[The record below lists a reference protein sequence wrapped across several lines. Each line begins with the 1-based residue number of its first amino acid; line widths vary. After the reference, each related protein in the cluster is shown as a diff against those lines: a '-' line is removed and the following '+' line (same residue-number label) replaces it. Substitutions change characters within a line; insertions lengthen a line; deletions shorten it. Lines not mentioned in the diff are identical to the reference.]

1 MGASKVRL
9 PEPNGSVCSLS
20 ETAKTCYSNIM
31 MNEKTVTVSKLVSGL
46 VFNAGYRRR
55 GADLLDSNRFVGFK
69 VGDLVYSNLKL
80 LKQAFGVK
88 NLKDLEF
95 EVDRLELGS
104 ITAEWYNNEEGYF
117 WGSYLWN
124 GAFRVG
130 SSADRLV
137 VEAA

>member
-1 MGASKVRL
+1 
-9 PEPNGSVCSLS
+9 
-20 ETAKTCYSNIM
+20 M
-31 MNEKTVTVSKLVSGL
+31 MNEKTVTVSKLASGL
-46 VFNAGYRRR
+46 VFLAGYRRR
-55 GADLLDSNRFVGFK
+55 GYELLDSNRFVGFK
-69 VGDLVYSNLKL
+69 VGELAYSNLKL

-88 NLKDLEF
+88 NLRDLEA

-130 SSADRLV
+130 TSADKLV
-137 VEAA
+137 LRAA